1 MTKKL
6 KTVKASLVMGILLIS
21 VIVAFMPSAS
31 AGIIKSS
38 SNLKLE
44 YDASALEENV
54 QPLGGPRPVTVSV
67 GYLVSGIFARQTVD
81 FLQGRVPPM
90 VELSVEQTPEYAT
103 AWIEPNV
110 VSPDLSTAW
119 SSATATLW
127 VSFKENVPARAEVT
141 IRVKMHARQIPGF
154 LFEVT
159 ESTSYGDVSF
169 TPGYLPIISVNT
181 LTGNFKEISPGQ
193 TAAFDIE
200 LENLGNAKTVVDFR
214 ILDIPEGWSPNVQ
227 SRVTLGAGV
236 LGEDPKT
243 TVQLVVQ
250 PPYGF
255 GYHNDRETIRVE
267 ITPSYYGDPGG
278 SSVTGLPQI
287 ETFTVQSRGF
297 STPGFEAG
305 IVVFA
310 LVAVALIV
318 KIYKRKQ

>member
-1 MTKKL
+1 MTKSFR
-6 KTVKASLVMGILLIS
+6 TVKASIVMGILLIS
-21 VIVAFMPSAS
+21 VFVAFMPSSS

-54 QPLGGPRPVTVSV
+54 QPLGGPRPVTINV
-67 GYLVSGIFARQTVD
+67 GYLVSGIFAKQAVD
-81 FLQGRVPPM
+81 FLAGRVPPM
-90 VELSVEQTPEYAT
+90 IELSVEETPSYAT
-103 AWIEPNV
+103 AWVEPNV
-110 VSPDLSTAW
+110 VSPDMGTSWSTA
-119 SSATATLW
+119 SATLW

-141 IRVKMHARQIPGF
+141 IKVKMHARSIPGI

-159 ESTSYGDVSF
+159 EATSYGDVSF
-169 TPGYLPIISVNT
+169 TPGYLPIISVT
-181 LTGNFKEISPGQ
+181 TVTGNFKEISPGQ
-193 TAAFDIE
+193 TATFDIE

-214 ILDIPEGWSPNVQ
+214 ILDIPKDWSPNIQ

-243 TVQLVVQ
+243 TVQLVIQ

-267 ITPSYYGDPGG
+267 ITPSYYGDPGAPD
-278 SSVTGLPQI
+278 VTGLPQI

-297 STPGFEAG
+297 STPGFEA
-305 IVVFA
+305 VFA
-310 LVAVALIV
+310 LFALIGVAFIV
-318 KIYKRKQ
+318 KKRKKTQ